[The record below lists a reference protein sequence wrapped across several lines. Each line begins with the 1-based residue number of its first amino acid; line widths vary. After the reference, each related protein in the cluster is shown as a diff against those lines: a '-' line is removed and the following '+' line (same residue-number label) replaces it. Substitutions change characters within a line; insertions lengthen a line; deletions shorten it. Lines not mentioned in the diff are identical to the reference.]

1 MFRSPDSG
9 VSAEQPAA
17 SGALSDP
24 RAAAAAALALG
35 AILAGFAFG
44 AAGGTE
50 LTRTTVVE
58 IVMVLLGGAAVAAA
72 VVWGPR
78 GPLYGATA
86 LVAFLALA
94 VVTAMSVMWAV
105 VPSLSYEEAG
115 RTLAY
120 LAVFAGAVA
129 AARLAPR
136 AGPVAIQGILLA
148 ALAATA
154 YALASRVWPGAL
166 AETELSN
173 RLGQPFQYWNAVGT
187 TAALAVPGLLWLGA
201 RREDS
206 PWVRALAYP
215 AMGAALLAI
224 LLTQSRGAL
233 AAAALG
239 AIIWLAVVP
248 LRLRS
253 LAVLAVPA
261 AGAAALAAWA
271 LSKDAFAATA
281 PGLAEK
287 ESVATEFGLLL
298 VLMAA
303 LLYGAGVAVNVGL
316 GRWARPAELRRR
328 AGIAALSGAA
338 LLVVIALAA
347 LSLSDRGLT
356 GTISDRVDE
365 LTSETETAPTD
376 TGAGRF
382 TAAASTRGKYWREA
396 RLVFEDR
403 PSVGTGAGTFR
414 VARLRHRTDTSVTG
428 HAHGYVAQTL
438 ADLGLVGLGVSLLLL
453 GAWLLAAARSTG
465 LFPRQAQWSPDRI
478 ALVALALMAIVF
490 GIQSAIDW
498 TWFVP
503 GPAAMAFVAAG
514 FVAGRGP
521 ARDPDAG
528 PAPAAPPARAA
539 SSPAPPR
546 LFAGAAV
553 LLAALLCAWAI
564 WQPESADR
572 ATTDGLELSTQ
583 GDANAALDELDSA
596 ADANPLSA
604 EVLLVRAAVETQAD
618 RIAAAGETLE
628 EAVLKF
634 PGEPT
639 TWYRLAAFQ
648 LGTQDRPE
656 AAAETV
662 QGALYLDPLSVPAR
676 SLFLEAKVRL
686 REQQREAQRP

>member
-1 MFRSPDSG
+1 
-9 VSAEQPAA
+9 
-17 SGALSDP
+17 
-24 RAAAAAALALG
+24 
-35 AILAGFAFG
+35 
-44 AAGGTE
+44 
-50 LTRTTVVE
+50 
-58 IVMVLLGGAAVAAA
+58 
-72 VVWGPR
+72 
-78 GPLYGATA
+78 
-86 LVAFLALA
+86 
-94 VVTAMSVMWAV
+94 MSVMWAV

-129 AARLAPR
+129 LARLAPR

-215 AMGAALLAI
+215 AMGAAVLAI

-233 AAAALG
+233 AAGTVG
-239 AIIWLAVVP
+239 AIIWLAWVP

-253 LAVLAVPA
+253 LAVLAVPT

-271 LSKDAFAATA
+271 LSQDAFSASA

-298 VLMAA
+298 VLLLA
-303 LLYGAGVAVNVGL
+303 LLYGAGVAVNAGL
-316 GRWARPAELRRR
+316 GRWSRPAELRRR

-338 LLVVIALAA
+338 LLAVITLAA

-396 RLVFEDR
+396 RLVFEAR

-414 VARLRHRTDTSVTG
+414 VARLRYRTDTSVTG
-428 HAHGYVAQTL
+428 HAHGYVSQTL

-453 GAWLLAAARSTG
+453 GAWLVAAARG
-465 LFPRQAQWSPDRI
+465 MGIYPRSAQWSPDRI

-490 GIQSAIDW
+490 GLQSAVDW

-521 ARDPDAG
+521 ARDPE
-528 PAPAAPPARAA
+528 PAPAPTAA
-539 SSPAPPR
+539 GAAATPAPPR

-553 LLAALLCAWAI
+553 LLTALLCAWAI

-583 GDANAALDELDSA
+583 GDADAALDELDSA

-604 EVLLVRAAVETQAD
+604 EVLLVRAAVETQDD
-618 RIAAAGETLE
+618 RIGAAGETLE

-634 PGEPT
+634 PGEPN
-639 TWYRLAAFQ
+639 TWYRLATFQ

-662 QGALYLDPLSVPAR
+662 QGALYLDPLSEAAR
-676 SLFLEAKVRL
+676 ALFLEAKVRA
-686 REQQREAQRP
+686 RAKQREAQRP